1 MNIFDH
7 LIKDTEIIGISD
19 LNASEDNRGTTHSPY
34 TTYSFS
40 VYTKNHS
47 ILIVSPEFSNA
58 FKEKKDNWIRKYLD
72 ARSLIS
78 KQIGEIE
85 STE

>member
-19 LNASEDNRGTTHSPY
+19 LNCSEDDRGPSRSLY
-34 TTYSFS
+34 TTYSFR

-47 ILIVSPEFSNA
+47 ILIVSNEFA
-58 FKEKKDNWIRKYLD
+58 PDKKEQKDNWLRKYLE
-72 ARSLIS
+72 ARTLIA
-78 KQIGEIE
+78 KQIDEIE
-85 STE
+85 PTE